1 LLPAFLCSRLLAML
15 PCNAGGH
22 FHFMVVYPLECID
35 PGPNYACLGAPSNPR
50 PSLAERAME
59 ASARFVVYG
68 NLLWLSTNRSLC
80 CTLGSKLAIA
90 CLVFGQSAVRTPP
103 GSTLFFLEEGFRSQ
117 PSIFRRKRKAS
128 PTVKAD
134 SCMKPTQEKCISAVL
149 QC

>member
-1 LLPAFLCSRLLAML
+1 MLCS
-15 PCNAGGH
+15 AGDH

-35 PGPNYACLGAPSNPR
+35 PGPNYACLGVPSNPR

-59 ASARFVVYG
+59 ATPDLFFISKGSARFGVYR
-68 NLLWLSTNRSLC
+68 NLLCLSNTSLC
-80 CTLGSKLAIA
+80 CTLVSKLAIA

-134 SCMKPTQEKCISAVL
+134 SCMKPTQEKCIPAVL

>member
-1 LLPAFLCSRLLAML
+1 MLCS
-15 PCNAGGH
+15 AGDH

-35 PGPNYACLGAPSNPR
+35 PGPNYACLGVPSNPR

-59 ASARFVVYG
+59 ATPDLFFISKGSARFGVYR
-68 NLLWLSTNRSLC
+68 NLLCLSNTSLC
-80 CTLGSKLAIA
+80 CTLVSKLAIA
-90 CLVFGQSAVRTPP
+90 CLIFGQSAVRTPP